1 MNQYVVPTD
10 EDGPIWE
17 EHPGL
22 ATGALRGQAKPRRS
36 PTTKKAQSITR
47 WHKRKRV
54 RFLA

>member
-47 WHKRKRV
+47 RHKRKRV